1 MPANKYALLRYRI
14 IDRCLTNT
22 SHPYPN
28 KEVLRQAC
36 EDALYGSFGEHI
48 SESTIE
54 KDLWAMRNES
64 ELGYYAPIAYHR
76 TEKGYYY
83 EDPEYSINNISLNQ
97 DDIDALTLATSTL
110 YQFRNTPLFKQYEH
124 AIEKIVARISI
135 KSDANDHS
143 ADAYIQFEEAPEVKG
158 IEYLG
163 PVLQAIQHHTNV
175 SFNYEKFIVGAEK
188 ELETR
193 SCNPYLLKEY
203 RNRWYLIGWDLER
216 RGFRTYGLD
225 RISELSIS
233 QNNFEPDPSFD
244 PARFFIH
251 SIGITEIDSTPSD
264 VVFLCSP
271 LLARYLDTQPLH
283 HSQKITKVANQ
294 VHIQLRVLI
303 TYELL
308 SILRSYGKDIEVL
321 QPESLRSRMREDLKA
336 TFEQYSSTT

>member
-14 IDRCLTNT
+14 IDRCLTNAGK
-22 SHPYPN
+22 PYPN
-28 KEVLRQAC
+28 KEILRQAC
-36 EDALYGSFGEHI
+36 EDALYGSFGENI

-76 TEKGYYY
+76 IEKGYYY

-135 KSDANDHS
+135 KPDANDHT
-143 ADAYIQFEEAPEVKG
+143 ADAFIQFEEAPEVKG
-158 IEYLG
+158 IEFLG
-163 PVLQAIQHHTNV
+163 PLLQAIQTHSNV
-175 SFNYEKFIVGAEK
+175 SFSYEKFSVDDNP

-193 SCNPYLLKEY
+193 TTNPYLLKEY
-203 RNRWYLIGWDLER
+203 RNRWYLIGWDLEKN
-216 RGFRTYGLD
+216 GFRTYGLD
-225 RISELSIS
+225 RISELHVL
-233 QNNFEPDPSFD
+233 NETFEPDPTFD

-251 SIGITEIDSTPSD
+251 SIGITEIDTTPTD
-264 VVFLCSP
+264 VEFSCSL
-271 LLARYLDTQPLH
+271 LLAKYLASQPLH
-283 HSQKITKVANQ
+283 HSQQIKKKGKLVY
-294 VHIQLRVLI
+294 IQLRVLI

-308 SILRSYGKDIEVL
+308 SILRSYGKDIEVTK
-321 QPESLRSRMREDLKA
+321 PESLRKRMKDDLEFTLK
-336 TFEQYSSTT
+336 QYSTTP